1 MKTIANIMIINS
13 QNVKPEHLAISNHH
27 NIMQFSKKK
36 TFVSARMS
44 SREVANT
51 GLPKL
56 LLGDLKY
63 INNTN

>member
-13 QNVKPEHLAISNHH
+13 QNVKPEHLAIRTSVFKEEN
-27 NIMQFSKKK
+27 
-36 TFVSARMS
+36 FVSAMIS

-56 LLGDLKY
+56 LLDHLKY
-63 INNTN
+63 LTCVHAATI